1 MADSISCNNEMF
13 SSTEF
18 AEFLLKSKLVSNEK
32 EKYMVV
38 WVRKFFDFGVDL
50 RQNLNWQDRLPLF
63 IRHLTG
69 TGLYQDWQVRLA
81 DQAVRLYFVNFL
93 EPLATPEG
101 PGKPT
106 LPAVRM
112 PGDWESARRLF
123 REALRLRNYAYR
135 TETTYLGWVEAYCRY
150 CAQQEGADQT
160 ALSAD
165 RVRDFLAY
173 LAIQRR
179 VSASTQNQAF
189 NSLLTFFRL
198 VGNVDL
204 GDLKNTVRARK
215 RTTLP
220 VVFSVDEV
228 RNILA
233 QVQGTAGLILKIIY
247 GGGLRV
253 NEGCRLRIKDIDFDQ
268 HLIHVRDGKGGKDRT
283 TLLGATLVD
292 DLRAHIARV
301 LARHD
306 GDLAA
311 GHGAVLL
318 PDALAVK
325 YPGAATEKAWQYL
338 FPAATLSVDPRSGI
352 VRRHHVSDSALQRA
366 LKAAVRRAGIHK
378 HASVHTLRHSFAT
391 HLLLRGVDIRQI
403 QEYLGHARVETTM
416 IYTHVVKDMRN
427 PVASPLDTLAGGP
440 AVSGE

>member
-1 MADSISCNNEMF
+1 M
-13 SSTEF
+13 
-18 AEFLLKSKLVSNEK
+18 
-32 EKYMVV
+32 
-38 WVRKFFDFGVDL
+38 
-50 RQNLNWQDRLPLF
+50 
-63 IRHLTG
+63 
-69 TGLYQDWQVRLA
+69 
-81 DQAVRLYFVNFL
+81 
-93 EPLATPEG
+93 
-101 PGKPT
+101 
-106 LPAVRM
+106 
-112 PGDWESARRLF
+112 
-123 REALRLRNYAYR
+123 
-135 TETTYLGWVEAYCRY
+135 
-150 CAQQEGADQT
+150 
-160 ALSAD
+160 
-165 RVRDFLAY
+165 
-173 LAIQRR
+173 
-179 VSASTQNQAF
+179 
-189 NSLLTFFRL
+189 LTFFRL